1 VLIVLAGVVLGILLA
16 FVHGVDVLADAVANR
31 VDEVV
36 VEVCR
41 HVIAVLPGGLSRNRA
56 APAAVALLAVAV
68 PGLLSWLLL
77 GLAGASRAIRN
88 VVVGIALVVAIGGFL
103 VLPVSHAIELAAG
116 VVVLALLLRVAT
128 SLVLTLPLVAAAV
141 ALGIRHVGPT
151 GARALARAFGTLD
164 ALRHASADEL
174 GAVEGVGSVIAG
186 SVAEFFSN
194 PKNVAVVE
202 RLVALGLRTDEPVA
216 PGMSVGARP
225 SGPAA
230 GPKAGA
236 TVGAESEI
244 AQTLA
249 GKSVVVT
256 GTLEGYS
263 REEAEAAIISRG
275 GKSPGTVS
283 KRTFAVVVG
292 ASPGAAKTQKA
303 AELGIP
309 VVDGARFDELLA
321 TGEVPG

>member
-1 VLIVLAGVVLGILLA
+1 
-16 FVHGVDVLADAVANR
+16 
-31 VDEVV
+31 
-36 VEVCR
+36 
-41 HVIAVLPGGLSRNRA
+41 LPGESDTYCTNIDCPAQRVQRIVHFASRPAMDIEGLGEERVTQLIEAGMVADPADLYLLDAERLSTLERMGAVSSKNLVEAIAASKSRPLSR
-56 APAAVALLAVAV
+56 LL
-68 PGLLSWLLL
+68 
-77 GLAGASRAIRN
+77 
-88 VVVGIALVVAIGGFL
+88 
-103 VLPVSHAIELAAG
+103 
-116 VVVLALLLRVAT
+116 
-128 SLVLTLPLVAAAV
+128 V

-174 GAVEGVGSVIAG
+174 GAVEGVGSVIAD

-309 VVDGARFDELLA
+309 IVDGARFDELLA